1 MGMARLVA
9 SVVSAI
15 ALLALAVP
23 PVQAGGA
30 MGIGDDGSSACR
42 AITNGTNPP
51 HVVHWAAEIGDRSGV
66 AIGAAQLLCAF
77 IGAGGANV
85 AQNPSF
91 DQNTVNS
98 FVCYQVSGSDTDK
111 LKVAISDKFVD
122 QTVNLAG
129 YRLMCVP
136 ATASP
141 TQ

>member
-51 HVVHWAAEIGDRSGV
+51 HVAHWAAEIGDRSGV

-98 FVCYQVSGSDTDK
+98 FVCYQVSGNDTDK

-141 TQ
+141 AQ

>member
-15 ALLALAVP
+15 ALLAVAVP
-23 PVQAGGA
+23 PAHAGGA

-51 HVVHWAAEIGDRSGV
+51 HVAHWAALIGDRTGV
-66 AIGAAQLLCAF
+66 SIGAAQLLCDF
-77 IGAGGANV
+77 IGTGGANV

-91 DQNTVNS
+91 DPNTVNS
-98 FVCYQVSGSDTDK
+98 FVCYQVSGNDTDK

-122 QTVNLAG
+122 QTVSLSG

-136 ATASP
+136 AHFDFA
-141 TQ
+141 Q

>member
-1 MGMARLVA
+1 MGMGRLVA

-15 ALLALAVP
+15 ALLAVAVP

-30 MGIGDDGSSACR
+30 MGIGNDGSSACR
-42 AITNGTNPP
+42 AITNGANPP
-51 HVVHWAAEIGDRSGV
+51 HVAHWAADIGDRTGV
-66 AIGAAQLLCAF
+66 AIGAAQLLCDF

-91 DQNTVNS
+91 DVNTVNS
-98 FVCYQVSGSDTDK
+98 FVCYQVSGNDTDK

-122 QTVNLAG
+122 QTVTLAG

-136 ATASP
+136 ATFNFA
-141 TQ
+141 Q